1 MKFSVFQLSRQG
13 GRQKNEDRMGYCYTR
28 EAGLFVL
35 ADGMGGHPQGEV
47 AAQTALETFS
57 ALFQRDAKPL
67 VSDPAT
73 FLSSAVITAH
83 HQIIRYASKHGMME
97 TPRTTVVAGLIQANR
112 LHWVH
117 CGDSRL
123 YVVRGGQLLLR
134 TRDHSYLE
142 AQNSTGQAIG
152 GAPNRNVLFTCLG
165 STVRPMFDTA
175 GPLPLAP
182 GDKILLCSDG
192 LWSSV
197 SDDDIVRVLSGTPI
211 EDAAPE
217 LVAIALDQ
225 AGETSDN
232 VTVLAL
238 DWENPYDTISRQGAP
253 NSSLTETH
261 AMADNVFAS
270 TIQPEPD
277 DLPSDELDE
286 DAIER
291 SIAEI
296 NEAIARTAKKQ

>member
-13 GRQKNEDRMGYCYTR
+13 GREKNEDRMGYCYTR
-28 EAGLFVL
+28 EAGLLIL

-47 AAQTALETFS
+47 AAQTALQTFS
-57 ALFQRDAKPL
+57 ALFQREARPKVP
-67 VSDPAT
+67 DPAA
-73 FLSSAVITAH
+73 FLASAVMTAH
-83 HQIIRYASKHGMME
+83 HQIIRYANKRGMLE
-97 TPRTTVVAGLIQANR
+97 TPRTTVVAGLIQAER
-112 LHWVH
+112 LYWVH

-123 YVVRGGQLLLR
+123 YVIRDGHLLVR

-142 AQNSTGQAIG
+142 AQHSIGLTIPNSA
-152 GAPNRNVLFTCLG
+152 NRNVLFTCLG

-175 GPLPLAP
+175 GPLPLTP

-192 LWSSV
+192 LWDSV
-197 SDDDIVRVLSGTPI
+197 SDDDIVRVLSDAPV

-217 LVAIALDQ
+217 LVAMALDH
-225 AGETSDN
+225 AGPSSDN

-238 DWENPYDTISRQGAP
+238 DWKNPDETVPGPDPTSRF
-253 NSSLTETH
+253 TETH

-270 TIQPEPD
+270 SIQPESD
-277 DLPSDELDE
+277 NLPSDEFDE

-296 NEAIARTAKKQ
+296 NQAIARTAKR

>member
-1 MKFSVFQLSRQG
+1 MKFSVFQVSRQG

-28 EAGLFVL
+28 DAGLFVL

-47 AAQTALETFS
+47 AAQTALQTFS

-67 VSDPAT
+67 VPDPAL
-73 FLSSAVITAH
+73 FLATAVMTAH
-83 HQIIRYASKHGMME
+83 HQIIRYASKRGLLE
-97 TPRTTVVAGLIQANR
+97 TPRTTVVAGLIQAEC

-123 YVVRGGQLLLR
+123 YVVRDGHLLTR

-142 AQNSTGQAIG
+142 AQRSTGLSIG
-152 GAPNRNVLFTCLG
+152 GMTNRNVLFTCLG

-175 GPLPLAP
+175 GPLSLLPD
-182 GDKILLCSDG
+182 DKILLCSDG
-192 LWSSV
+192 LWGSV
-197 SDDDIVRVLSGTPI
+197 SDDDIVRVLSGAPV

-217 LVAIALDQ
+217 LVAMALDHAGQ
-225 AGETSDN
+225 ASDN

-238 DWENPYDTISRQGAP
+238 RWEDPHEAASPPGTL
-253 NSSLTETH
+253 SSSFTETH

-277 DLPSDELDE
+277 DLSSDEFNE

-296 NEAIARTAKKQ
+296 NEAIARTAKKP

>member
-13 GRQKNEDRMGYCYTR
+13 GREKNEDRMGYCYTR

-47 AAQTALETFS
+47 AAQTALQTLS

-67 VSDPAT
+67 VPDPAA
-73 FLSSAVITAH
+73 FLSAAVMTAH
-83 HQIIRYASKHGMME
+83 HQIIRYASKRGMME
-97 TPRTTVVAGLIQANR
+97 TPRTTVVAGLIQNQY

-123 YVVRGGQLLLR
+123 YVVRGGRLLMR
-134 TRDHSYLE
+134 TRDHSYSE
-142 AQNSTGQAIG
+142 ARSSAGLIS
-152 GAPNRNVLFTCLG
+152 PHIINRNVLFTCLG

-175 GPLPLAP
+175 GPLQLAP
-182 GDKILLCSDG
+182 CDKILLCSDG
-192 LWSSV
+192 LWSCV
-197 SDDDIVRVLSGTPI
+197 SDDDIVRVLSDTPV

-217 LVAIALDQ
+217 LVARALERGGQ
-225 AGETSDN
+225 ASDN
-232 VTVLAL
+232 VTALAL
-238 DWENPYDTISRQGAP
+238 DWENTAASRTRDASG
-253 NSSLTETH
+253 SSLTETH
-261 AMADNVFAS
+261 SMADNVFAS
-270 TIQPEPD
+270 TIQPESD
-277 DLPSDELDE
+277 ELPSDEFDE

-296 NEAIARTAKKQ
+296 NQAIARTAKR

>member
-13 GRQKNEDRMGYCYTR
+13 GREKNEDRMGYCYTR
-28 EAGLFVL
+28 EASLFVL

-47 AAQTALETFS
+47 AAQVALQTFS
-57 ALFQRDAKPL
+57 ALFQRDAKPQIR
-67 VSDPAT
+67 DPAT
-73 FLSSAVITAH
+73 FLSTAVMTAH
-83 HQIIRYASKHGMME
+83 HQIIRYASKLGMME
-97 TPRTTVVAGLIQANR
+97 TPRTTVVAGLIQDEH

-123 YVVRGGQLLLR
+123 YVVRDGYLLMR

-142 AQNSTGQAIG
+142 VQHSTGLTLPNG
-152 GAPNRNVLFTCLG
+152 NNRNVLFTCLG
-165 STVRPMFDTA
+165 STVRPIFDTA
-175 GPLPLAP
+175 GPLQLMP
-182 GDKILLCSDG
+182 GDRMLLCSDG

-197 SDDDIVRVLSGTPI
+197 NDNDIVRVLSEAPV

-217 LVAIALDQ
+217 LVTRALDR
-225 AGETSDN
+225 AGEESDN

-238 DWENPYDTISRQGAP
+238 AWEDQNEVASKPDMPSSSR
-253 NSSLTETH
+253 TETH
-261 AMADNVFAS
+261 SMADNVFAS

-277 DLPSDELDE
+277 DLPRDEFDE

-296 NEAIARTAKKQ
+296 NEAIARTAKRS

>member
-1 MKFSVFQLSRQG
+1 LSRQG
-13 GRQKNEDRMGYCYTR
+13 GREKNEDRMGYCYTR

-47 AAQTALETFS
+47 AAQTALQTFS
-57 ALFQRDAKPL
+57 ALFQRDAKP
-67 VSDPAT
+67 VVPDPAA
-73 FLSSAVITAH
+73 FLSAAVMTAH
-83 HQIIRYASKHGMME
+83 HQIIRYASKRGMME
-97 TPRTTVVAGLIQANR
+97 TPRTTVVAGLIQNEY

-123 YVVRGGQLLLR
+123 YVVRGDRLLMR
-134 TRDHSYLE
+134 TRDHSYSE
-142 AQNSTGQAIG
+142 ARSSAGLIS
-152 GAPNRNVLFTCLG
+152 PSVINRNVLFTCLG

-175 GPLPLAP
+175 GPLQLAP
-182 GDKILLCSDG
+182 CDKILLCSDG

-197 SDDDIVRVLSGTPI
+197 SDDDIVRVLSSAPV

-217 LVAIALDQ
+217 LVARALDRGGQ
-225 AGETSDN
+225 ASDN

-238 DWENPYDTISRQGAP
+238 DWENIAAFRSGDASG
-253 NSSLTETH
+253 SSLTETH
-261 AMADNVFAS
+261 SMADNVFAS
-270 TIQPEPD
+270 TIQPESD
-277 DLPSDELDE
+277 DLPLDELDE

-296 NEAIARTAKKQ
+296 NEAIARTAKR